1 MKIGFKRV
9 SKALA
14 LALATYTISFST
26 FADTAK
32 FKLVTD
38 VGSKGSPSALAV
50 EKWASLVSEQTKGT
64 DNEIK
69 VDVFY
74 ENELG
79 DQKEVLDL
87 LVAGEIDMM
96 LNFPMS
102 SYDKRMGIRNIPYLF
117 TTWEQ
122 AFDAYKPGGYMNT
135 AYKEIHR
142 DLGLKYFGAWP
153 EGFGGVATKGR
164 YATTLAGA
172 SGIKVRVPS
181 NFPNPQ
187 TLRAMG
193 YQPTAITWGEVY
205 TSIQTG
211 VVDGEA
217 GNVIYWDYEYFR
229 DVLDYYVHTKHVFT
243 TGALCMNL
251 KSWEGLNEKQKEI
264 VSDAAMVVMNDQFA
278 NAREHD
284 RYYVDKAVKS
294 GMKYIVP
301 SIEELK
307 ALAKVVRERVWPVVG
322 TEIGAELFEKIRK
335 KAPNL

>member
-50 EKWASLVSEQTKGT
+50 EKWASLVSEKTKGT

-117 TTWEQ
+117 TT
-122 AFDAYKPGGYMNT
+122 
-135 AYKEIHR
+135 
-142 DLGLKYFGAWP
+142 
-153 EGFGGVATKGR
+153 
-164 YATTLAGA
+164 
-172 SGIKVRVPS
+172 
-181 NFPNPQ
+181 
-187 TLRAMG
+187 
-193 YQPTAITWGEVY
+193 
-205 TSIQTG
+205 
-211 VVDGEA
+211 
-217 GNVIYWDYEYFR
+217 
-229 DVLDYYVHTKHVFT
+229 
-243 TGALCMNL
+243 
-251 KSWEGLNEKQKEI
+251 
-264 VSDAAMVVMNDQFA
+264 
-278 NAREHD
+278 
-284 RYYVDKAVKS
+284 
-294 GMKYIVP
+294 
-301 SIEELK
+301 
-307 ALAKVVRERVWPVVG
+307 
-322 TEIGAELFEKIRK
+322 
-335 KAPNL
+335 